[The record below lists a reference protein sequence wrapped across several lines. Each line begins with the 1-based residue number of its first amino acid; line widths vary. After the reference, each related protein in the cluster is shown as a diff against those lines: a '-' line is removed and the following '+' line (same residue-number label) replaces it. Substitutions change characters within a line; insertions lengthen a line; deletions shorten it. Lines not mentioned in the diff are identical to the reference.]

1 MSEIDINKM
10 VEKAKR
16 RKQWSVSKSENAPP
30 AVLDGEFWLVAC
42 DVQLN
47 NATFIAQAP
56 ATILALHKQV
66 QDLQAANA
74 ALQAQV
80 GAWQEPNDVLPPMS
94 DGYRSDIVIV
104 ATEAQYHYK
113 ENRWILNSEPFG
125 WKVQLPDPSE
135 SPTAAESEE

>member
-42 DVQLN
+42 DVQRN

-56 ATILALHKQV
+56 ATILALYQQV
-66 QDLQAANA
+66 QDLQAENA
-74 ALQAQV
+74 TLRAENKRLE
-80 GAWQEPNDVLPPMS
+80 GIRSNLNDLLE
-94 DGYRSDIVIV
+94 R
-104 ATEAQYHYK
+104 
-113 ENRWILNSEPFG
+113 RLNGDWS
-125 WKVQLPDPSE
+125 
-135 SPTAAESEE
+135 